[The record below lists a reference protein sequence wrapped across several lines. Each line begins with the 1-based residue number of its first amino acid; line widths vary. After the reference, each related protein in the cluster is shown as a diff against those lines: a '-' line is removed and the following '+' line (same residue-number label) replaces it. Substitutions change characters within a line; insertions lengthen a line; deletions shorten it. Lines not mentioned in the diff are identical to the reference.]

1 MRNMGSAGAMPSRAL
16 AGGGHTRV
24 LDLRGGQCHCIFF
37 FWPQFLVRVLRRLIL
52 ILPTLFTS

>member
-1 MRNMGSAGAMPSRAL
+1 MGSAGAMPSRAP
-16 AGGGHTRV
+16 AGGGHARV
-24 LDLRGGQCHCIFF
+24 LDLRGCHCNFF